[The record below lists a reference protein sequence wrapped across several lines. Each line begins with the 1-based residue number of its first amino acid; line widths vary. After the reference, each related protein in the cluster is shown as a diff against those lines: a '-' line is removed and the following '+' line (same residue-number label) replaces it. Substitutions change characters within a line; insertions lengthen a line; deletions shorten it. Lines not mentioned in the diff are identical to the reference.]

1 MAAKEIY
8 DYVSTVSP
16 DNNET
21 LSIDP
26 QTVITETGTKNDVIH
41 LMDDESEERVGLSSN
56 FVFYILVRYDLC
68 SESDAGTIMDFFCD
82 ASKGNGKLESFKF
95 DHPDGHTYVVRFDE
109 DLTRLKDPVNY
120 SFKTI
125 RFKVLGRIADA

>member
-21 LSIDP
+21 LSVDP
-26 QTVITETGTKNDVIH
+26 QTVITEIATKNDVIH
-41 LMDDESEERVGLSSN
+41 LMDDESEERVGLSSS
-56 FVFYILVRYDLC
+56 FVFYIMIRYDLLN
-68 SESDAGTIMDFFCD
+68 ESDAGTVIDFFCD
-82 ASKGNGKLESFKF
+82 ASKGNGKLSSFKF
-95 DHPDGHTYVVRFDE
+95 DHPDSHTYVVRFDE
-109 DLTRLKDPVNY
+109 DITKLKDPINY

-125 RFKVLGRIADA
+125 RLKILGRIADS